1 MRYKIHTE
9 LTDAT
14 IDGHA
19 TPVATKAT
27 AMTVVRRLAKSPAWD
42 AAAYLVFD
50 TKTQIYVFE
59 RKVGA

>member
-1 MRYKIHTE
+1 MRYEIHTE

-14 IDGHA
+14 IDERGA
-19 TPVATKAT
+19 QVATKAT
-27 AMTVVRRLAKSPAWD
+27 AMTVVRRLVKSPAFD

-50 TKTQIYVFE
+50 TKTQAYVFE